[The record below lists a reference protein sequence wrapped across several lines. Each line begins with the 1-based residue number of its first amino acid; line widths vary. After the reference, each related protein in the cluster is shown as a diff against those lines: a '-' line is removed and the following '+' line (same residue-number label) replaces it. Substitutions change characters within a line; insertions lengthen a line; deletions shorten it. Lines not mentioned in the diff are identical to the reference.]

1 MSLKNPWWVVFGA
14 VLGLMVSNGPIM
26 SFPVGVLIKPIAADL
41 HWTRADVT
49 SGLAISGFTSALSS
63 PFLGRLMDRYGV
75 KLVTLICILLFGLSV
90 ASVGLVPPT
99 MPRFLAL
106 YAIMGAI
113 SSGIAPLPYAK
124 SIAGAFDARRGLA
137 LGIAIA
143 GVGLGV
149 VFVPQYL
156 QYLIAHFGWR
166 AAYVGLGLLHVAIA
180 FPAVA
185 LLLREPAR
193 HEALPHAPGVIGN
206 TEPARSLPG
215 LSIRQSLLGGGTFW
229 LLVASFVLSAGAL
242 NSATTHIVPILTDAG
257 VSAGFATTVL
267 SMSGLALII
276 GRVSSG
282 WFADRMFA
290 PYTAAIYVLIPLV
303 GVVLLGTTHSALFSF
318 IGAFLIGIGFG
329 GELNLMAFLVSR
341 YFGLR
346 SFGALYGILTGLYF
360 LSSHNGPY
368 LTDLIY
374 DATKSYSIALALDGG
389 ALLLAALL
397 ISRLGTYV
405 YPVQRVND
413 TVTFAEPV
421 GLTSEV

>member
-1 MSLKNPWWVVFGA
+1 MSRGLLRNPWWVVFGA

-26 SFPVGVLIKPIAADL
+26 SFTVGMFIKPIAADL

-75 KLVTLICILLFGLSV
+75 KLVTLICVVLFGMSV
-90 ASVGLVPPT
+90 ASVGVVPET
-99 MPRFLAL
+99 LPRFLGL

-124 SIAGAFDARRGLA
+124 SIAGVFDAKRGLA

-149 VFVPQYL
+149 VFIPQYL
-156 QYLIAHFGWR
+156 QYMITWWGWR
-166 AAYVGLGLLHVAIA
+166 AAYVGLGVLHVAIA
-180 FPAVA
+180 FPAV
-185 LLLREPAR
+185 LFLLREPDQRVAAPGR
-193 HEALPHAPGVIGN
+193 VSGTLPGKTVQEALL
-206 TEPARSLPG
+206 R
-215 LSIRQSLLGGGTFW
+215 GGSFW
-229 LLVASFVLSAGAL
+229 VLVASFVLSAGAL

-257 VSAGFATTVL
+257 VSSEFATTVL
-267 SMSGLALII
+267 SMSGVALVI
-276 GRVSSG
+276 GRISSG

-290 PYTAAIYVLIPLV
+290 PHTAAIYVLIPLV
-303 GVVLLGTTHSALFSF
+303 GVALLGTTHIAALSF
-318 IGAFLIGIGFG
+318 LGAFLIGIGFG

-368 LTDLIY
+368 LTDLLY
-374 DATKSYSIALALDGG
+374 EATHSYSMALMMDGG
-389 ALLLAALL
+389 ALLAAALL
-397 ISRLGTYV
+397 ITRLGVYV
-405 YPVQRVND
+405 YPVVRGTDDAVSA
-413 TVTFAEPV
+413 FPAPLA
-421 GLTSEV
+421 LTPKG